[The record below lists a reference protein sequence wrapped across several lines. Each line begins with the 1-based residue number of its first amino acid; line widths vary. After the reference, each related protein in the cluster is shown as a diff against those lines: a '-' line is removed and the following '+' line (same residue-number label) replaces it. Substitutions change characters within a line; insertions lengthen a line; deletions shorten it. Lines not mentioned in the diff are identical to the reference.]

1 MAEQKKTR
9 IIILGGGFAGLHA
22 AIHLDDQIAGPHTIL
37 ESQCDRVDAERG
49 GQAVHQAFDGVVAAI
64 IAAAVV
70 GIMVMLVL
78 LKVIVAS
85 AAVEIVLA
93 ASAVQVIVAGT
104 SSEQITPAAS
114 EQHVVVVVSVDD
126 IASVAAI

>member
-1 MAEQKKTR
+1 MAKAHGR
-9 IIILGGGFAGLHA
+9 
-22 AIHLDDQIAGPHTIL
+22 GPWAFDFSRRRCVL
-37 ESQCDRVDAERG
+37 RLLLFLMPVF
-49 GQAVHQAFDGVVAAI
+49 VHQAFDGVVAAI

-114 EQHVVVVVSVDD
+114 EQQKALAFLENDPARLKSFTWLLFNLDEFVYVR
-126 IASVAAI
+126 